1 MDMMRLLFYLVITV
15 IVLWTVIFFIALMA
29 TINSEGEEKTSDDI
43 VEFTKAILTAIKVL
57 GFFDTFNNGVHI
69 DSLPSYDIIY

>member
-1 MDMMRLLFYLVITV
+1 MT
-15 IVLWTVIFFIALMA
+15 

-57 GFFDTFNNGVHI
+57 GFLTLLTMIFI
-69 DSLPSYDIIY
+69 LIRSLI

>member
-1 MDMMRLLFYLVITV
+1 MDMMRLLFCLVITV
-15 IVLWTVIFFIALMA
+15 IVLWTVIFFIALMT

-57 GFFDTFNNGVHI
+57 GFLILLTMIFI
-69 DSLPSYDIIY
+69 LIRSLI

>member
-1 MDMMRLLFYLVITV
+1 MMRLLFCLVITV
-15 IVLWTVIFFIALMA
+15 IVLWTVIFFIALMT

-57 GFFDTFNNGVHI
+57 GFFNTFNNDI
-69 DSLPSYDIIY
+69 YFDSVSNMI